1 MPSSSMKAGSNKK
14 LILLVDDEITVLKLL
29 EFILKKDY
37 ELVIHNNGL
46 EAISWMD
53 EGHMPDLII
62 SDLEMPYVDGLDFV
76 RSLKTSGYYRDIP
89 IILLSAAYSLED
101 LVEKLP
107 YHFNLLM
114 PKPFNPNKLKESIQH
129 LLKLDSINASK

>member
-1 MPSSSMKAGSNKK
+1 MPYSNLKLNHEKK

-37 ELVIHNNGL
+37 NLVIHHNGL
-46 EAISWMD
+46 EAITWMD
-53 EGHMPDLII
+53 NGHMPDLII

-76 RSLKTSGYYRDIP
+76 RSLKTSGYYRKIP

-101 LVEKLP
+101 LAEKLP
-107 YHFNLLM
+107 YDYDLLV
-114 PKPFNPNKLKESIQH
+114 PKPFNPAKLKENIQN
-129 LLKLDSINASK
+129 LLN

>member
-1 MPSSSMKAGSNKK
+1 MPSPKNMKSLGKK
-14 LILLVDDEITVLKLL
+14 MILLVDDEVTVLKLL

-53 EGHMPDLII
+53 EGHMPDIII
-62 SDLEMPYVDGLDFV
+62 SDLVMPYVNGLDFV

-101 LVEKLP
+101 LAEKLP
-107 YHFNLLM
+107 YNFNLLLQ
-114 PKPFNPNKLKESIQH
+114 KPFNPNKLKESIQN
-129 LLKLDSINASK
+129 LLN

>member
-1 MPSSSMKAGSNKK
+1 MPSQKFKTGKDKK

-37 ELVIHNNGL
+37 NLVIHNNGL

-89 IILLSAAYSLED
+89 IILLSAAYSLDD
-101 LVEKLP
+101 LVQKLP
-107 YHFNLLM
+107 YNFDLLM
-114 PKPFNPNKLKESIQH
+114 AKPFNPSKLKETIQK
-129 LLKLDSINASK
+129 LLS

>member
-1 MPSSSMKAGSNKK
+1 MPYSTQKSDTEKK
-14 LILLVDDEITVLKLL
+14 LVLLVDDEITVLKLL

-37 ELVIHNNGL
+37 NLVIHHNGL

-76 RSLKTSGYYRDIP
+76 RSLKTSGYYRSIP

-101 LVEKLP
+101 LAVKLP
-107 YHFNLLM
+107 YDYDLLV
-114 PKPFNPNKLKESIQH
+114 PKPFNPSKLKENIQN
-129 LLKLDSINASK
+129 LLS

>member
-1 MPSSSMKAGSNKK
+1 MKSLGKK
-14 LILLVDDEITVLKLL
+14 MILLVDDEVTVLKLL

-62 SDLEMPYVDGLDFV
+62 SDLVMPYVNGLDFV

-101 LVEKLP
+101 LAEKLP
-107 YHFNLLM
+107 YNFNLLLQ
-114 PKPFNPNKLKESIQH
+114 KPFNPNKLKESIQN
-129 LLKLDSINASK
+129 LLN

>member
-1 MPSSSMKAGSNKK
+1 MSIYQDKK
-14 LILLVDDEITVLKLL
+14 LILLVDDEVTVLKLL

-37 ELVIHNNGL
+37 DLVIHNNGL

-53 EGHMPDLII
+53 NGHMPDLII

-101 LVEKLP
+101 LAEKLP
-107 YHFNLLM
+107 YDFDLLV
-114 PKPFNPNKLKESIQH
+114 PKPFNPGSLKENIKN
-129 LLKLDSINASK
+129 LLN

>member
-1 MPSSSMKAGSNKK
+1 MAKKIPFPSLKSNLDKK

-29 EFILKKDY
+29 EFILKRDY
-37 ELVIHNNGL
+37 NLVIHNNGL

-53 EGHMPDLII
+53 EGNMPDLII

-101 LVEKLP
+101 LVKKLP
-107 YHFNLLM
+107 YHFDLLM
-114 PKPFNPNKLKESIQH
+114 PKPFKPAELKNHIQN
-129 LLKLDSINASK
+129 LLS

>member
-1 MPSSSMKAGSNKK
+1 MPSTYVEKK

-37 ELVIHNNGL
+37 NLVIHNNGL
-46 EAISWMD
+46 GAISWMD
-53 EGHMPDLII
+53 EGNMPDLII

-76 RSLKTSGYYRDIP
+76 KSLKTSGYYRNIP

-101 LVEKLP
+101 LAEKLP
-107 YHFNLLM
+107 YSFNMLM
-114 PKPFNPNKLKESIQH
+114 PKPFNPDRLKESIQN
-129 LLKLDSINASK
+129 LLN

>member
-1 MPSSSMKAGSNKK
+1 MPSPNWKAPRDKK

-76 RSLKTSGYYRDIP
+76 RSLKTSGYYRDVP

-101 LVEKLP
+101 LAEKLP
-107 YHFNLLM
+107 YNFNLLM
-114 PKPFNPNKLKESIQH
+114 PKPFNPGKLKESIQN
-129 LLKLDSINASK
+129 LLN

>member
-1 MPSSSMKAGSNKK
+1 MPSPIFRTGKNKK

-37 ELVIHNNGL
+37 DLVIHNNGL

-53 EGHMPDLII
+53 EGHLPDLII

-89 IILLSAAYSLED
+89 IILLSAAYSLDD
-101 LVEKLP
+101 LVQKLP
-107 YHFNLLM
+107 YNFDLLV
-114 PKPFNPNKLKESIQH
+114 PKPFNPSKLKETIKK
-129 LLKLDSINASK
+129 LLS

>member
-1 MPSSSMKAGSNKK
+1 MPSPKNMKSLGKK
-14 LILLVDDEITVLKLL
+14 MILLVDDEVTVLKLL

-62 SDLEMPYVDGLDFV
+62 SDLVMPYVNGLDFV

-101 LVEKLP
+101 LAEKLP
-107 YHFNLLM
+107 YNFNLLLQ
-114 PKPFNPNKLKESIQH
+114 KPFNPNKLKESIQN
-129 LLKLDSINASK
+129 LLN

>member
-1 MPSSSMKAGSNKK
+1 MPSSSMRAGSNKK

-53 EGHMPDLII
+53 EGNMPDLII

-114 PKPFNPNKLKESIQH
+114 PKPFNPNKLKESIQN
-129 LLKLDSINASK
+129 LLN

>member
-1 MPSSSMKAGSNKK
+1 MPSQKFKTGKDKK

-37 ELVIHNNGL
+37 NLVIHNNGL

-89 IILLSAAYSLED
+89 IILLSAAYSLDD
-101 LVEKLP
+101 LVQKLP
-107 YHFNLLM
+107 YNFDLLM
-114 PKPFNPNKLKESIQH
+114 AKPFNPSKLKETIQK
-129 LLKLDSINASK
+129 LLSQE